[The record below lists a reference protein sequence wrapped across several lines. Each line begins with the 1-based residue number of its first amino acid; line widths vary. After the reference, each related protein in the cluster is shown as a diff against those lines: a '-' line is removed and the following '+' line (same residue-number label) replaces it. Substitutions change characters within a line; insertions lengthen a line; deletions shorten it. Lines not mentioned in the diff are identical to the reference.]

1 MLLRKLFTLS
11 FICIVCASCALF
23 HEDMK
28 IVNEALAKKDF
39 SSAIIELDDMK
50 SSYAK
55 KLNSKVHVDFA
66 LTILK
71 DLTQEANL
79 RYLTAKDLLE
89 KAVSLDPKN
98 KDARVYY
105 LMVLKLKKND

>member
-1 MLLRKLFTLS
+1 MLLRKLFILS
-11 FICIVCASCALF
+11 FVCLVFASCALF

-28 IVNEALAKKDF
+28 VVDQALNKNDF
-39 SSAIIELDDMK
+39 SAAIIELDDMK

-55 KLNSKVHVDFA
+55 KLNSRVHVDFA
-66 LTILK
+66 VSILK
-71 DLTQEANL
+71 DLTQAPNL

-105 LMVLKLKKND
+105 LMVLKLIKND